1 MIYLDNAA
9 TTLKKPDC
17 VKEAVWHAMDSFG
30 NASRGAHKPALDAL
44 RVMMEARIAL
54 ASLFGVSDDPMRLVF
69 TPNAT
74 VALNIAI
81 TGIHGHIVT
90 TAVEH
95 NSVLRPI
102 YRREN
107 YTIVPCDSKGRLSID
122 AISSAIRPDTGAV
135 VLTHASNVTG
145 NVFDI
150 QSIGELCATR
160 GVDFIVDAA
169 QSAGLLPIDMKH
181 ISALC
186 FTGHKSLFGPQGTG
200 GLCLGADYMPEP
212 LYVGGSGHHS
222 FDHKHP
228 RQLPDAFEAGTQNAH
243 GIAGLLAGVQYI
255 QSAGLSTIH
264 NNADGLA
271 RLFAHSLSDIPE
283 ITLYGDLD
291 APLRTPVVSLNI
303 KGYDSGQAA
312 YLLFEKYGIAVRA
325 GAHCAPLMHDAL
337 SISGSV
343 RFSFSHF
350 NTLKE
355 TQCAIDSVRTLAS
368 GIPSSTTT

>member
-9 TTLKKPDC
+9 TTLIKPDC
-17 VKEAVWHAMDSFG
+17 VKKAVLHAMDSFG
-30 NASRGAHKPALDAL
+30 NASRGAHAPALDAL
-44 RVMMEARIAL
+44 RCLMETRMAL
-54 ASLFGVSDDPMRLVF
+54 ASLFGINDPMRVIF

-74 VALNIAI
+74 GALNIAI
-81 TGIHGHIVT
+81 AGIQGHIVT

-102 YRREN
+102 YRQDN
-107 YTIVPCDSKGRLSID
+107 YTIIPCDSKGCISTD
-122 AISSAIRPDTGAV
+122 DISSAIRPDTGAV

-150 QSIGELCATR
+150 QSIGKLCAER
-160 GVDFIVDAA
+160 GVHFIVDAS
-169 QSAGLLPIDMKH
+169 QSAGLLPIEMKN

-200 GLCLGADYMPEP
+200 GLCLGESYIPESI
-212 LYVGGSGHHS
+212 YVGGSGHHS

-228 RQLPDAFEAGTQNAH
+228 CQLPDALEAGTQNAH

-255 QSAGLSTIH
+255 QSIGQSIIH
-264 NNADGLA
+264 SNADELA
-271 RLFAHSLSDIPE
+271 RFFALSLADTPG

-303 KGYDSGQAA
+303 EGYDSSQAA
-312 YLLFEKYGIAVRA
+312 YLLFEKHGIAVRA
-325 GAHCAPLMHDAL
+325 GVHCAPLMLDSL
-337 SISGSV
+337 NLSGSV

-350 NTLKE
+350 NTQEE
-355 TQCAIDSVRTLAS
+355 TQIVIDAVRSLSRT
-368 GIPSSTTT
+368 IRTTM

>member
-9 TTLKKPDC
+9 TTLLKPPC
-17 VKEAVWHAMDSFG
+17 VKEAVLRAMDTFG
-30 NASRGAHKPALDAL
+30 NASRGAHAPALDAL
-44 RVMMEARIAL
+44 RMLMEARMAL
-54 ASLFGVSDDPMRLVF
+54 ASLFGVDDPMRVVF

-81 TGIHGHIVT
+81 AGIRGHIVT
-90 TAVEH
+90 TAAEH

-102 YRREN
+102 YRRDN
-107 YTIVPCDSKGRLSID
+107 YTIVPCDSLGRVSTE

-150 QSIGELCATR
+150 QTVGELCAAL
-160 GVDFIVDAA
+160 GLDFIVDAS
-169 QSAGLLPIDMKH
+169 QSAGLLPIDMKN

-200 GLCLGADYMPEP
+200 GLCLGTNYRPES

-222 FDHKHP
+222 FDSKHP
-228 RQLPDAFEAGTQNAH
+228 HELPDALEAGTQNAH

-255 QSAGLSTIH
+255 QSTGLSTIH
-264 NNADGLA
+264 SQADTLA
-271 RLFAHSLSDIPE
+271 RLFAHSLADTPGV
-283 ITLYGDLD
+283 TLYGDLA
-291 APLRTPVVSLNI
+291 APLRTPIVSLNI
-303 KGYDSGQAA
+303 QGYDSSQVAA
-312 YLLFEKYGIAVRA
+312 LLFEKYGIAVRA
-325 GAHCAPLMHDAL
+325 GAHCAPLMHDGL
-337 SISGSV
+337 KLSGSV

-350 NTLKE
+350 NTREE
-355 TQCAIDSVRTLAS
+355 TQFVVDAICSLVIDN
-368 GIPSSTTT
+368 

>member
-9 TTLKKPDC
+9 TTLKKPDS
-17 VKEAVWHAMDSFG
+17 VKKAVLQAMDSFG

-44 RVMMEARIAL
+44 RGMMEARIAL
-54 ASLFGVSDDPMRLVF
+54 ASLFGLSDDPMRIVF

-81 TGIHGHIVT
+81 TSVKGHIVT

-102 YRREN
+102 YRRKN
-107 YTIVPCDSKGRLSID
+107 YTIIPCDSKGCISID

-145 NVFDI
+145 NVLDL

-160 GVDFIVDAA
+160 GVLFIVDAA
-169 QSAGLLPIDMKH
+169 QSAGLLSIDMKN

-228 RQLPDAFEAGTQNAH
+228 FQLPDALEAGTQNAH

-255 QSAGLSTIH
+255 QSVGLSSIH
-264 NNADGLA
+264 NKADGLA
-271 RLFAHSLSDIPE
+271 RLFAHLLADIPRV
-283 ITLYGDLD
+283 TLYGDLA

-303 KGYDSGQAA
+303 EGYDSGQVA

-337 SISGSV
+337 NISGSV

-350 NTLKE
+350 NTLEE
-355 TQCAIDSVRTLAS
+355 TQLVVDAVRTLAS
-368 GIPSSTTT
+368 L

>member
-9 TTLKKPDC
+9 TTLIKPDS
-17 VKEAVWHAMDSFG
+17 VKKAVLHAMDSFG

-44 RVMMEARIAL
+44 RVLMEARIAL
-54 ASLFGVSDDPMRLVF
+54 ASLFGLSDDPMRVVF

-81 TGIHGHIVT
+81 AGIKGHIVT

-102 YRREN
+102 YRHDN
-107 YTIVPCDSKGRLSID
+107 YTIVPCDSKGCVSID
-122 AISSAIRPDTGAV
+122 AISSAIRPDTDAV
-135 VLTHASNVTG
+135 VLAHASNVTG
-145 NVFDI
+145 NVSDI
-150 QSIGELCATR
+150 QSIGELCAKH
-160 GVDFIVDAA
+160 GVHFIVDAA
-169 QSAGLLPIDMKH
+169 QSAGLLPINMKN
-181 ISALC
+181 ISVLC

-200 GLCLGADYMPEP
+200 GLCLGTNYRPEP

-228 RQLPDAFEAGTQNAH
+228 QEWPDALEAGTQNAH

-255 QSAGLSTIH
+255 QSTGLSTIH
-264 NNADGLA
+264 NTVDALA
-271 RLFAHSLSDIPE
+271 RLFAHSLADTPGV
-283 ITLYGDLD
+283 TLYGDLA
-291 APLRTPVVSLNI
+291 APLRTPVVSLNVE
-303 KGYDSGQAA
+303 GYDSGQAA
-312 YLLFEKYGIAVRA
+312 CLLFDKYGIAVRS

-337 SISGSV
+337 KISGSV

-350 NTLKE
+350 NTREE
-355 TQCAIDSVRTLAS
+355 TQFAVDAVRALAS
-368 GIPSSTTT
+368 R

>member
-9 TTLKKPDC
+9 TTLIKPDS
-17 VKEAVWHAMDSFG
+17 VKKAVLHAMDTFG
-30 NASRGAHKPALDAL
+30 NASRGAHTPALDAL
-44 RVMMEARIAL
+44 RALMEARIAL
-54 ASLFGVSDDPMRLVF
+54 ASLFGLSDDPMRVVF

-81 TGIHGHIVT
+81 AGIKGHIVT

-102 YRREN
+102 YRRDN
-107 YTIVPCDSKGRLSID
+107 YTIVPCDSKGCVSID

-135 VLTHASNVTG
+135 VLAHASNVTG
-145 NVFDI
+145 NVSDI
-150 QSIGELCATR
+150 QSIGELCAKR
-160 GVDFIVDAA
+160 GVHFIVDAA
-169 QSAGLLPIDMKH
+169 QSAGLLPINMKN

-200 GLCLGADYMPEP
+200 GLCLGTNYRPEP

-228 RQLPDAFEAGTQNAH
+228 QEWPDALEAGTQNAH

-255 QSAGLSTIH
+255 QATGLSTIH
-264 NNADGLA
+264 NTVDGLA
-271 RLFAHSLSDIPE
+271 RLFTHSLADTPGV
-283 ITLYGDLD
+283 TLYGDLA

-303 KGYDSGQAA
+303 HGYDSGQAA
-312 YLLFEKYGIAVRA
+312 SLLFEKYGIAVRS

-337 SISGSV
+337 KISGSV

-350 NTLKE
+350 NTRE
-355 TQCAIDSVRTLAS
+355 EMQSAVDAVRALAS
-368 GIPSSTTT
+368 R

>member
-9 TTLKKPDC
+9 TTLTKPDC
-17 VKEAVWHAMDSFG
+17 VKKAVLRALDTFG
-30 NASRGAHKPALDAL
+30 NASRGAHTPALDAL
-44 RVMMEARIAL
+44 RMLMEARIAL
-54 ASLFGVSDDPMRLVF
+54 ASLFGLSDDPMHVVF

-81 TGIHGHIVT
+81 AGINGHIVS
-90 TAVEH
+90 TAAEH

-102 YRREN
+102 YRRGN
-107 YTIVPCDSKGRLSID
+107 YTIVPCDRLGCISID

-150 QSIGELCATR
+150 QSIGELCVVR
-160 GVDFIVDAA
+160 GVRLIVDAA
-169 QSAGLLPIDMKH
+169 QSAGLLPIEIKN

-200 GLCLGADYMPEP
+200 GLCLGADYMPEA

-228 RQLPDAFEAGTQNAH
+228 WQLPDALEAGTQNAH

-255 QSAGLSTIH
+255 QATGLSTIH
-264 NNADGLA
+264 NQADALA
-271 RLFAHSLSDIPE
+271 RLFAHSLADTPGVM
-283 ITLYGDLD
+283 LYGDLD
-291 APLRTPVVSLNI
+291 APLRAPIVSINI
-303 KGYDSGQAA
+303 EGYDSAQAA
-312 YLLFEKYGIAVRA
+312 SLLFERYGIAVRS

-337 SISGSV
+337 KISGSV

-350 NTLKE
+350 NTRKE
-355 TQCAIDSVRTLAS
+355 TQSAVEAVRTLAS
-368 GIPSSTTT
+368 R

>member
-9 TTLKKPDC
+9 TTLQKPDC
-17 VKEAVWHAMDSFG
+17 VKKAVLRAMDTFG
-30 NASRGAHKPALDAL
+30 NASRGAHAPALDAL
-44 RVMMEARIAL
+44 RMLMEARIAL
-54 ASLFGVSDDPMRLVF
+54 ASLFGLSDNPMRVVF

-81 TGIHGHIVT
+81 AGIKGHIVT
-90 TAVEH
+90 TAAEH

-102 YRREN
+102 YQREN
-107 YTIVPCDSKGRLSID
+107 YTIVPCDSLGCISTD
-122 AISSAIRPDTGAV
+122 AIFSAIRPDTEAV

-150 QSIGELCATR
+150 QSIGKLCATR
-160 GVDFIVDAA
+160 GVHFIVDAA
-169 QSAGLLPIDMKH
+169 QSAGLLPIDMKN

-200 GLCLGADYMPEP
+200 GLCLGTDFMPEP

-222 FDHKHP
+222 FDFKHP
-228 RQLPDAFEAGTQNAH
+228 RELPDALEAGTQNAH

-255 QSAGLSTIH
+255 QTTGLVTIH
-264 NNADGLA
+264 NQSDALG
-271 RLFAHSLSDIPE
+271 RLFAHSLANTPGV
-283 ITLYGDLD
+283 TLYGDLT
-291 APLRTPVVSLNI
+291 APLRTPIVSLNI
-303 KGYDSGQAA
+303 EGYDSAQAA
-312 YLLFEKYGIAVRA
+312 SLLFEKYGIAVRS

-337 SISGSV
+337 NLSGSV

-350 NTLKE
+350 NTREE
-355 TQCAIDSVRTLAS
+355 TEFAVDAVRALAS
-368 GIPSSTTT
+368 R

>member
-9 TTLKKPDC
+9 TTLNKPAC
-17 VKEAVWHAMDSFG
+17 VKEAVWRAMDTFG
-30 NASRGAHKPALDAL
+30 NASRGAHTPALDAL
-44 RVMMEARIAL
+44 RLLMEARIAL
-54 ASLFGVSDDPMRLVF
+54 ASLFGLSDDPLRVVF

-74 VALNIAI
+74 AALNIAI
-81 TGIHGHIVT
+81 AGIKGHIVT
-90 TAVEH
+90 TASEH

-107 YTIVPCDSKGRLSID
+107 YTIVPCDPLGRISAE
-122 AISSAIRPDTGAV
+122 AISSALRPDTGAV

-150 QSIGELCATR
+150 LSIGKLCAAR
-160 GVDFIVDAA
+160 GVHFIVDAA
-169 QSAGLLPIDMKH
+169 QSAGLLPIDMKN

-200 GLCLGADYMPEP
+200 GLCLGPNYLPEA

-222 FDHKHP
+222 FDHRHP
-228 RQLPDAFEAGTQNAH
+228 RELPDALEAGTQNAH

-255 QSAGLSTIH
+255 QSV
-264 NNADGLA
+264 GLA
-271 RLFAHSLSDIPE
+271 AIHHQADSLGRLFADSLADTPGV
-283 ITLYGDLD
+283 TLYGDLS
-291 APLRTPVVSLNI
+291 APLRAPIVSLNI
-303 KGYDSGQAA
+303 EGYDSAQAA
-312 YLLFEKYGIAVRA
+312 SLLFEKYGIAVRS
-325 GAHCAPLMHDAL
+325 GAHCAPLMHETL
-337 SISGSV
+337 NLSGSV

-355 TQCAIDSVRTLAS
+355 TEITIDAVRSLARR
-368 GIPSSTTT
+368 

>member
-9 TTLKKPDC
+9 TTLKKPDS
-17 VKEAVWHAMDSFG
+17 VKKAVLRAMDTFG
-30 NASRGAHKPALDAL
+30 NASRGAHAPALNAL
-44 RVMMEARIAL
+44 RMLMEARIAL
-54 ASLFGVSDDPMRLVF
+54 ASLFGLNNDPMRLVF

-81 TGIHGHIVT
+81 AGIKGHIVT
-90 TAVEH
+90 TAAEH

-107 YTIVPCDSKGRLSID
+107 HTIVPCDSLGCISIE

-150 QSIGELCATR
+150 QSIGELCAAR
-160 GVDFIVDAA
+160 GVHFIVDAS
-169 QSAGLLPIDMKH
+169 QSAGLIPIDMKN

-200 GLCLGADYMPEP
+200 GLCLGPDYMPDS

-222 FDHKHP
+222 FASKHP
-228 RQLPDAFEAGTQNAH
+228 QELPDALEAGTQNTH

-255 QSAGLSTIH
+255 QATGLSTIH
-264 NNADGLA
+264 KQADTLA
-271 RLFAHSLSDIPE
+271 RLFAHSLEDTPG
-283 ITLYGDLD
+283 ITLYGDLA
-291 APLRTPVVSLNI
+291 APLRAPIVSLNI
-303 KGYDSGQAA
+303 EGHDSAQIAF
-312 YLLFEKYGIAVRA
+312 LLFEKYGIAVRA
-325 GAHCAPLMHDAL
+325 GAHCAPLIHDSL
-337 SISGSV
+337 NLSGSV

-350 NTLKE
+350 NTREE
-355 TQCAIDSVRTLAS
+355 TEFAVDAVRTLAS
-368 GIPSSTTT
+368 R

>member
-9 TTLKKPDC
+9 TTLKKPDS
-17 VKEAVWHAMDSFG
+17 VKKAVLHAMDSLG

-44 RVMMEARIAL
+44 RVLMKARIAL
-54 ASLFGVSDDPMRLVF
+54 ASLFGLDDPKRLVF

-81 TGIHGHIVT
+81 TGITGHIVT

-102 YRREN
+102 YQHVN
-107 YTIVPCDSKGRLSID
+107 YTIVPCDSKGCISVA
-122 AISSAIRPDTGAV
+122 AISAAIRPDTGAV

-150 QSIGELCATR
+150 QAIGELCSTR
-160 GVDFIVDAA
+160 GVHFIVDAA
-169 QSAGLLPIDMKH
+169 QSAGLLSIDMKN

-200 GLCLGADYMPEP
+200 GLCLGAGYRPEP
-212 LYVGGSGHHS
+212 LYIGGSGHHS

-228 RQLPDAFEAGTQNAH
+228 FELPDALEAGTQNAH

-255 QSAGLSTIH
+255 QSKGLSVLH
-264 NNADGLA
+264 NKADGLA
-271 RLFAHSLSDIPE
+271 RLFAHSLVDTSGV
-283 ITLYGDLD
+283 TLYGDLE
-291 APLRTPVVSLNI
+291 APLRTPIVSLNI
-303 KGYDSGQAA
+303 EGYDSAQAA
-312 YLLFEKYGIAVRA
+312 YLLFEKYGIAVRS
-325 GAHCAPLMHDAL
+325 GVHCAPLMHDSL
-337 SISGSV
+337 NISGSV

-350 NTLKE
+350 NTQEE
-355 TQCAIDSVRTLAS
+355 TQLVVDAVRTLAS
-368 GIPSSTTT
+368 R

>member
-9 TTLKKPDC
+9 TTLIKPDC
-17 VKEAVWHAMDSFG
+17 VKKAVLHAMDSFG
-30 NASRGAHKPALDAL
+30 NASRGAHTPALDAL
-44 RVMMEARIAL
+44 RVLLETRIAL
-54 ASLFGVSDDPMRLVF
+54 ASLFGLSEDPLRVVF

-81 TGIHGHIVT
+81 AGIKGHIVT

-102 YRREN
+102 YRQDN
-107 YTIVPCDSKGRLSID
+107 YTIVPCDSKGCVSID
-122 AISSAIRPDTGAV
+122 AICSAIRPDTGAV

-150 QSIGELCATR
+150 DTIGELCAAR
-160 GVDFIVDAA
+160 GVHFIVDAA
-169 QSAGLLPIDMKH
+169 QSAGLLPINMKN

-200 GLCLGADYMPEP
+200 GLCLGTNYMPEP
-212 LYVGGSGHHS
+212 LYIGGSGHHS

-228 RQLPDAFEAGTQNAH
+228 QELPDALEAGTQNAH

-255 QSAGLSTIH
+255 QSAGLAVIH
-264 NNADGLA
+264 NKVDELA
-271 RLFAHSLSDIPE
+271 RLFTDSLADTPGV
-283 ITLYGDLD
+283 TLYGDLA
-291 APLRTPVVSLNI
+291 APLRAPVVSLNI
-303 KGYDSGQAA
+303 EGYDSGQAA
-312 YLLFEKYGIAVRA
+312 YLLFEKYGIAVRS

-337 SISGSV
+337 KISGSV

-350 NTLKE
+350 NTREE
-355 TQCAIDSVRTLAS
+355 TQFAVNAVRTLAR
-368 GIPSSTTT
+368 

>member
-9 TTLKKPDC
+9 TTLKKPAS
-17 VKEAVWHAMDSFG
+17 VKKAVLQALDTFG
-30 NASRGAHKPALDAL
+30 NASRGAHTPALDAL
-44 RVMMEARIAL
+44 RMLMEARLAL
-54 ASLFGVSDDPMRLVF
+54 ASLFGLSDDPMRIVF

-81 TGIHGHIVT
+81 ASIQGHIVT
-90 TAVEH
+90 TAAEH

-102 YRREN
+102 YKREN
-107 YTIVPCDSKGRLSID
+107 YTIVPCDSLGRLSTD
-122 AISSAIRPDTGAV
+122 AISSAIQPDTGAV

-150 QSIGELCATR
+150 QSIGELCAAR
-160 GVDFIVDAA
+160 GVHFIVDAA
-169 QSAGLLPIDMKH
+169 QSAGLLPIDMKN

-200 GLCLGADYMPEP
+200 GLCLATNYRPES

-222 FDHKHP
+222 FDHRHP
-228 RQLPDAFEAGTQNAH
+228 QELPDALEAGTQNAH

-255 QSAGLSTIH
+255 QSTGLSAIH
-264 NNADGLA
+264 DQADRLG
-271 RLFAHSLSDIPE
+271 RLFADSLMDTPGV
-283 ITLYGDLD
+283 TLYGDLT
-291 APLRTPVVSLNI
+291 APLRTPIVSLNI
-303 KGYDSGQAA
+303 EGYDSAQAA
-312 YLLFEKYGIAVRA
+312 CLLFEKYSIAVRA

-337 SISGSV
+337 NLSGSV

-350 NTLKE
+350 NTPEE
-355 TQCAIDSVRTLAS
+355 TQCAVDAVRSLAS
-368 GIPSSTTT
+368 R

>member
-17 VKEAVWHAMDSFG
+17 VKKAILRAMDTFG
-30 NASRGAHKPALDAL
+30 NASRGAHTPALDAL
-44 RVMMEARIAL
+44 RMLMEARIAL
-54 ASLFGVSDDPMRLVF
+54 ASLFGLSNDPMRVVF

-81 TGIHGHIVT
+81 AGIKGHIIT
-90 TAVEH
+90 TAAEH

-107 YTIVPCDSKGRLSID
+107 YTIVPCDILGCISTD

-150 QSIGELCATR
+150 QSIGELCAAR
-160 GVDFIVDAA
+160 GVRFIVDAA
-169 QSAGLLPIDMKH
+169 QSAGHLPIDMKN

-200 GLCLGADYMPEP
+200 GLCLGTDYLPEP

-222 FDHKHP
+222 FDYKHP
-228 RQLPDAFEAGTQNAH
+228 RQLPDGLEAGTQNAH

-255 QSAGLSTIH
+255 QSTGLSTIH
-264 NNADGLA
+264 NQADTLG
-271 RLFAHSLSDIPE
+271 RLFAHSLADTPGV
-283 ITLYGDLD
+283 TLYGDLA
-291 APLRTPVVSLNI
+291 APLRTPIVSLNI
-303 KGYDSGQAA
+303 EGYDSAQAA
-312 YLLFEKYGIAVRA
+312 SLLFEKYGIAVRA

-337 SISGSV
+337 SLSGSV

-350 NTLKE
+350 NTRKE
-355 TQCAIDSVRTLAS
+355 TEFAVDAVRAL
-368 GIPSSTTT
+368 SSR

>member
-9 TTLKKPDC
+9 TTLKKPAC
-17 VKEAVWHAMDSFG
+17 VKKAVLLAMDTFG
-30 NASRGAHKPALDAL
+30 NASRGAHTPALDAL
-44 RVMMEARIAL
+44 RMLMEARIAL
-54 ASLFGVSDDPMRLVF
+54 ASLFGLSDDPMRVVF
-69 TPNAT
+69 APNAT
-74 VALNIAI
+74 VALNMAIA
-81 TGIHGHIVT
+81 GIKGHIVT

-102 YRREN
+102 YKRKN
-107 YTIVPCDSKGRLSID
+107 YTIVPCDILGCISTD
-122 AISSAIRPDTGAV
+122 AICSAIRPDTGAV

-160 GVDFIVDAA
+160 GVHFIVDAA
-169 QSAGLLPIDMKH
+169 QSAGLLPIDMKN

-200 GLCLGADYMPEP
+200 GLCLGTDYMPEP

-222 FDHKHP
+222 FDYKHP
-228 RQLPDAFEAGTQNAH
+228 RELPDALEAGTQNAH

-255 QSAGLSTIH
+255 RSVGLSIIH
-264 NNADGLA
+264 NKVDALA
-271 RLFAHSLSDIPE
+271 RLFTHSLADTPGV
-283 ITLYGDLD
+283 TLYGDLD

-303 KGYDSGQAA
+303 EGYDSGQAA
-312 YLLFEKYGIAVRA
+312 CLLFEKYGIAVRA

-337 SISGSV
+337 KISGSI

-350 NTLKE
+350 NTQEE
-355 TQCAIDSVRTLAS
+355 TQFAVDAVRTLAS
-368 GIPSSTTT
+368 R

>member
-17 VKEAVWHAMDSFG
+17 VKEAVLHAMDTFG
-30 NASRGAHKPALDAL
+30 NASRGAHRPALDAL
-44 RVMMEARIAL
+44 RMLMEARIAL
-54 ASLFGVSDDPMRLVF
+54 ASLFGLPDDPMRVVF

-81 TGIHGHIVT
+81 SGIKGHIVT
-90 TAVEH
+90 TAAEH

-102 YRREN
+102 YRQDN
-107 YTIVPCDSKGRLSID
+107 YTIVPCDNLGCISTE
-122 AISSAIRPDTGAV
+122 AISSAIRPDTEAV

-150 QSIGELCATR
+150 QSVGELCAAR
-160 GVDFIVDAA
+160 GVHFIVDAS
-169 QSAGLLPIDMKH
+169 QSAGLLPIDMKN

-200 GLCLGADYMPEP
+200 GLCLGPNYMPES

-222 FDHKHP
+222 FDFKHP
-228 RQLPDAFEAGTQNAH
+228 RELPDALEAGTQNAH

-255 QSAGLSTIH
+255 QATGLSTIH
-264 NNADGLA
+264 SQADRLA
-271 RLFAHSLSDIPE
+271 RLFAHSLADTPGV
-283 ITLYGDLD
+283 TLYGDLA
-291 APLRTPVVSLNI
+291 APLRTPIVSLNI
-303 KGYDSGQAA
+303 EGYDAA
-312 YLLFEKYGIAVRA
+312 QVAGLLFEKYGIAVRA
-325 GAHCAPLMHDAL
+325 GAHCAPLMHDGL
-337 SISGSV
+337 KLPGSV

-350 NTLKE
+350 NTQEE
-355 TQCAIDSVRTLAS
+355 TESAIDAVRTIAS
-368 GIPSSTTT
+368 R